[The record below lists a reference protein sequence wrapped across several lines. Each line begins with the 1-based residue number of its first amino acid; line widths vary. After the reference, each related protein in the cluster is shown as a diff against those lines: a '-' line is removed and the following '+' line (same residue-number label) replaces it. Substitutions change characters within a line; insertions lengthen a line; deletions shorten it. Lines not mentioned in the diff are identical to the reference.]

1 MITNEQIRQT
11 INDCTKAGHAIGM
24 RDISYVLL
32 CKHYE
37 DHATAYRILFGL
49 DADFNADYAYTYDQ
63 TASINYLRD
72 YVEFNLND
80 DSFSPKKKKKKI
92 STEDDISFEE
102 NKAEIL
108 NLIRATKQAFEN
120 GEIEA
125 KDALKIEADLRVKL
139 NDKFSV
145 TEDVKDQIVVVHQ
158 KYDAIC
164 GRCGAEVARRP
175 ITKEEA
181 MKMYDL
187 IEKDE

>member
-11 INDCTKAGHAIGM
+11 INDCAKAGHSVGM
-24 RDISYVLL
+24 RDLSYVLL
-32 CKHYE
+32 CRHYE
-37 DHATAYRILFGL
+37 DRATAYRILFGL

-72 YVEFNLND
+72 YVDFNLNTD
-80 DSFSPKKKKKKI
+80 DITKKKKKKV
-92 STEDDISFEE
+92 SYSEDISFEE

-108 NLIRATKQAFEN
+108 NLIKATKQAFER

-139 NDKFSV
+139 NDKFGANEQV
-145 TEDVKDQIVVVHQ
+145 QDQIVVVQQ
-158 KYDAIC
+158 KYDSIC
-164 GRCGAEVARRP
+164 ARCGTEIARRP

-187 IEKDE
+187 IEKD

>member
-11 INDCTKAGHAIGM
+11 INDCAKAGYSVGM
-24 RDISYVLL
+24 RDLSYVLL
-32 CKHYE
+32 CRHYE
-37 DHATAYRILFGL
+37 DRATAYRILFGL
-49 DADFNADYAYTYDQ
+49 DADFNADYAHTYDQ

-72 YVEFNLND
+72 YVDFNLNID
-80 DSFSPKKKKKKI
+80 DITKKKKKKV
-92 STEDDISFEE
+92 SSSEDISFEE

-108 NLIRATKQAFEN
+108 NLIKATKQAFEK

-139 NDKFSV
+139 NDKFGANEQV
-145 TEDVKDQIVVVHQ
+145 QDQIVVVQQ
-158 KYDAIC
+158 KYDSIC
-164 GRCGAEVARRP
+164 GRCGTEIARRP

-187 IEKDE
+187 IEKD

>member
-11 INDCTKAGHAIGM
+11 INDCAKAGYSVGM
-24 RDISYVLL
+24 RDLSYVLL
-32 CKHYE
+32 CRHYE
-37 DHATAYRILFGL
+37 DRATAYRILFGL

-63 TASINYLRD
+63 PASINYLRD
-72 YVEFNLND
+72 YVDFNLNTD
-80 DSFSPKKKKKKI
+80 DITKKKKKKV
-92 STEDDISFEE
+92 SYSEDISFEE

-108 NLIRATKQAFEN
+108 NLIKATKQAFER

-139 NDKFSV
+139 NDKFGANEQV
-145 TEDVKDQIVVVHQ
+145 QDQIVVVQQ
-158 KYDAIC
+158 KYDSIC
-164 GRCGAEVARRP
+164 ARCGTEIARRP

-187 IEKDE
+187 IEKD

>member
-11 INDCTKAGHAIGM
+11 INDCSKAGHSIGM

-32 CKHYE
+32 CRHYE
-37 DHATAYRILFGL
+37 DRTTAYRILFGL

-72 YVEFNLND
+72 YMEFNLAD
-80 DSFSPKKKKKKI
+80 DTATKKKKKKV
-92 STEDDISFEE
+92 SAEDDISFEE
-102 NKAEIL
+102 NKAEIV
-108 NLIRATKQAFEN
+108 NLIKATKQAFER

-145 TEDVKDQIVVVHQ
+145 TEDIKDQIVVVNQ

-164 GRCGAEVARRP
+164 PRCGAEVARRP
-175 ITKEEA
+175 IPKEEA

-187 IEKDE
+187 VEKD

>member
-1 MITNEQIRQT
+1 
-11 INDCTKAGHAIGM
+11 M
-24 RDISYVLL
+24 RDLSYVLL
-32 CKHYE
+32 CRHYE
-37 DHATAYRILFGL
+37 DRATAYRILFGL

-72 YVEFNLND
+72 YVDFNLNTD
-80 DSFSPKKKKKKI
+80 DITKKKKKKV
-92 STEDDISFEE
+92 SSSEDISFEE

-108 NLIRATKQAFEN
+108 NLIKATKQAFER

-139 NDKFSV
+139 NDKFGANEQV
-145 TEDVKDQIVVVHQ
+145 QDQIVVVQQ
-158 KYDAIC
+158 KYDSIC
-164 GRCGAEVARRP
+164 ARCGTEIARRP

-187 IEKDE
+187 IEKD

>member
-11 INDCTKAGHAIGM
+11 INDCAKAGYSVGM
-24 RDISYVLL
+24 RDLSYVLL
-32 CKHYE
+32 CRHYE
-37 DHATAYRILFGL
+37 DRATAYRILFGL

-72 YVEFNLND
+72 YVDFNLNTD
-80 DSFSPKKKKKKI
+80 DITKKKKKKV
-92 STEDDISFEE
+92 SSSEDISFEE

-108 NLIRATKQAFEN
+108 NLIKATKQAFER

-139 NDKFSV
+139 NDKFGANEQV
-145 TEDVKDQIVVVHQ
+145 QDQIVVVQQ
-158 KYDAIC
+158 KYDSIC
-164 GRCGAEVARRP
+164 ARCGTEIARRP

-187 IEKDE
+187 IEKD

>member
-11 INDCTKAGHAIGM
+11 INDCAKAGHSVGM
-24 RDISYVLL
+24 RDLSYVLL
-32 CKHYE
+32 CRHYE
-37 DHATAYRILFGL
+37 DRATAYRILFGL

-72 YVEFNLND
+72 YVDFNLNTD
-80 DSFSPKKKKKKI
+80 DITKKKKKKA
-92 STEDDISFEE
+92 SYSEDISFEE

-108 NLIRATKQAFEN
+108 NLIKATKQAFER

-139 NDKFSV
+139 NDKFGANEQV
-145 TEDVKDQIVVVHQ
+145 QDQIVVVQQ
-158 KYDAIC
+158 KYDSIC
-164 GRCGAEVARRP
+164 ARCGTEIARRP

-187 IEKDE
+187 IEKD

>member
-11 INDCTKAGHAIGM
+11 INDCSKAGHSVGM
-24 RDISYVLL
+24 RDLSYVLL
-32 CKHYE
+32 CRHYE
-37 DHATAYRILFGL
+37 DRATAYRILFGL
-49 DADFNADYAYTYDQ
+49 DSDFNADYAYTYDQ

-72 YVEFNLND
+72 YVDFNLNTD
-80 DSFSPKKKKKKI
+80 DITKKKKKKV
-92 STEDDISFEE
+92 SSSEDISFEE

-108 NLIRATKQAFEN
+108 NLIKATKQAFER

-139 NDKFSV
+139 NDKFGANEQV
-145 TEDVKDQIVVVHQ
+145 QDQIVVVQQ
-158 KYDAIC
+158 KYDSIC
-164 GRCGAEVARRP
+164 ARCGTEIARRP

-187 IEKDE
+187 IEKD

>member
-11 INDCTKAGHAIGM
+11 INDCSKAGHSVGM
-24 RDISYVLL
+24 RDLSYVLL
-32 CKHYE
+32 CRHYE
-37 DHATAYRILFGL
+37 DRATAYRILFGL

-72 YVEFNLND
+72 YVDFNLNTD
-80 DSFSPKKKKKKI
+80 DITKKKKKKV
-92 STEDDISFEE
+92 SSSEDISFEE

-108 NLIRATKQAFEN
+108 NLIKATKQAFER

-139 NDKFSV
+139 NDKFGANEQV
-145 TEDVKDQIVVVHQ
+145 QDQIVVVQQ
-158 KYDAIC
+158 KYDSIC
-164 GRCGAEVARRP
+164 ARCGTEIARRP

-187 IEKDE
+187 IEKD

>member
-1 MITNEQIRQT
+1 MISNEQIRQT
-11 INDCTKAGHAIGM
+11 INDCNKAGYSVGM
-24 RDISYVLL
+24 RDISYVIL

-49 DADFNADYAYTYDQ
+49 DADFNAEYASTYDQ
-63 TASINYLRD
+63 TLAINYLRD
-72 YVEFNLND
+72 YVEFNLSD
-80 DSFSPKKKKKKI
+80 DTQHKKKKKKL
-92 STEDDISFEE
+92 SLDDDISFEE

-145 TEDVKDQIVVVHQ
+145 TEDVKDQIVVVNQ
-158 KYDAIC
+158 KYDSIC
-164 GRCGAEVARRP
+164 ARCGTEVARRP
-175 ITKEEA
+175 ISKEEA
-181 MKMYDL
+181 MEMYDL
-187 IEKDE
+187 IEKD

>member
-11 INDCTKAGHAIGM
+11 INDCSKAGHSVGM
-24 RDISYVLL
+24 RDLSYVLL
-32 CKHYE
+32 CRHYE
-37 DHATAYRILFGL
+37 DRATAYRILFGL

-72 YVEFNLND
+72 YVDFNLNTD
-80 DSFSPKKKKKKI
+80 DITKKKKKKV
-92 STEDDISFEE
+92 SSSEDISFEE

-108 NLIRATKQAFEN
+108 NLIKATKQAFER

-139 NDKFSV
+139 NDKFGANEQV
-145 TEDVKDQIVVVHQ
+145 QDQIVVVQQ
-158 KYDAIC
+158 KYDSIC
-164 GRCGAEVARRP
+164 SRCGTEIARRP

-187 IEKDE
+187 IEKD

>member
-11 INDCTKAGHAIGM
+11 INDCAKAGYSVGM
-24 RDISYVLL
+24 RDLSYVLL
-32 CKHYE
+32 CRHYE
-37 DHATAYRILFGL
+37 DRATAYRILFGL

-72 YVEFNLND
+72 YVDFNLNTD
-80 DSFSPKKKKKKI
+80 DITKKKKKKV
-92 STEDDISFEE
+92 SSSEDISFEE

-108 NLIRATKQAFEN
+108 NLIKATKQAFEK
-120 GEIEA
+120 GKIEA

-139 NDKFSV
+139 NDKFGANEQV
-145 TEDVKDQIVVVHQ
+145 QDQIVVVQQ
-158 KYDAIC
+158 KYDSIC
-164 GRCGAEVARRP
+164 ARCGTEIARRP

-187 IEKDE
+187 IEKD

>member
-11 INDCTKAGHAIGM
+11 INDCAKAGYSVGM
-24 RDISYVLL
+24 RDLSYVLL
-32 CKHYE
+32 CRHYE
-37 DHATAYRILFGL
+37 DRATAYRILFGL

-72 YVEFNLND
+72 YVDFNLNTD
-80 DSFSPKKKKKKI
+80 DITKKKKKKV
-92 STEDDISFEE
+92 SSSEDISFEE

-108 NLIRATKQAFEN
+108 NLIKATKQAFEK
-120 GEIEA
+120 GDIEA

-139 NDKFSV
+139 NDKFGANEQV
-145 TEDVKDQIVVVHQ
+145 QDQIVVVQQ
-158 KYDAIC
+158 KYDSIC
-164 GRCGAEVARRP
+164 ARCGTEIARRP

-187 IEKDE
+187 IEKD

>member
-11 INDCTKAGHAIGM
+11 INDCSKAGHSVGM
-24 RDISYVLL
+24 RDLSYVLL
-32 CKHYE
+32 CRHYE
-37 DHATAYRILFGL
+37 DRATAYRILFGL

-72 YVEFNLND
+72 YVDFNLNTD
-80 DSFSPKKKKKKI
+80 DITKKKKKKV
-92 STEDDISFEE
+92 SSSEDISFEE

-108 NLIRATKQAFEN
+108 NLIEATKQAFER
-120 GEIEA
+120 GKIEA

-139 NDKFSV
+139 NDKFGANEQV
-145 TEDVKDQIVVVHQ
+145 QDQIVVVQQ
-158 KYDAIC
+158 KYDSIC
-164 GRCGAEVARRP
+164 ARCGTEIARRP

-187 IEKDE
+187 IEKD

>member
-11 INDCTKAGHAIGM
+11 INDCSKAGHSVGM
-24 RDISYVLL
+24 RDLSYVLL
-32 CKHYE
+32 CRHYE
-37 DHATAYRILFGL
+37 DRATAYRILFGL

-63 TASINYLRD
+63 TAGINYLRD

-80 DSFSPKKKKKKI
+80 EPVAKKKKKKAAI
-92 STEDDISFEE
+92 EDDISFEE

-108 NLIRATKQAFEN
+108 NLIKATKQAFEN

-145 TEDVKDQIVVVHQ
+145 TEDVKDQIVVVQQ

-164 GRCGAEVARRP
+164 GRCGCEVARRP
-175 ITKEEA
+175 ISKEEA

-187 IEKDE
+187 IEKE

>member
-11 INDCTKAGHAIGM
+11 INDCAKAGYSVGM
-24 RDISYVLL
+24 RDLSYVLL
-32 CKHYE
+32 CRHYE
-37 DHATAYRILFGL
+37 DRATAYRILFGL

-72 YVEFNLND
+72 YVDFNLNTD
-80 DSFSPKKKKKKI
+80 DITKKKKKKV
-92 STEDDISFEE
+92 SSSEDISFEE

-108 NLIRATKQAFEN
+108 NLIKATKQAFEK

-139 NDKFSV
+139 NDKFGANEQV
-145 TEDVKDQIVVVHQ
+145 QDQIVVVQQ
-158 KYDAIC
+158 KYDSIC
-164 GRCGAEVARRP
+164 ARCGTEIARRP

-187 IEKDE
+187 IEKD

>member
-11 INDCTKAGHAIGM
+11 INECSKAGYSVGM

-32 CKHYE
+32 CKHYA
-37 DHATAYRILFGL
+37 DKTTAYRILFGL
-49 DADFNADYAYTYDQ
+49 DPDFNADYAYTYDQ
-63 TASINYLRD
+63 TASISYLKD
-72 YVEFNLND
+72 YVEFNLDGDNAT
-80 DSFSPKKKKKKI
+80 PKKKKKRF
-92 STEDDISFEE
+92 SSEDDISFEE

-108 NLIRATKQAFEN
+108 NLIKATKKAFEN
-120 GEIEA
+120 GDIEA

-145 TEDVKDQIVVVHQ
+145 TEEVKDQIVVVNQ

-187 IEKDE
+187 IERD

>member
-11 INDCTKAGHAIGM
+11 INDCSKAGHSVGM
-24 RDISYVLL
+24 RDLSYVLL
-32 CKHYE
+32 CRHYE
-37 DHATAYRILFGL
+37 DRATAYRILFGL

-72 YVEFNLND
+72 YVDFNLNTD
-80 DSFSPKKKKKKI
+80 DITKKKKKKI
-92 STEDDISFEE
+92 SSSEDISFEE

-108 NLIRATKQAFEN
+108 NLIKATKQAFEK

-139 NDKFSV
+139 NDKFGANEQV
-145 TEDVKDQIVVVHQ
+145 QDQIVVVQQ
-158 KYDAIC
+158 KYDSIC
-164 GRCGAEVARRP
+164 SRCGTEIARRP

-187 IEKDE
+187 IEKD

>member
-11 INDCTKAGHAIGM
+11 ITDCAKAGHSVGM

-32 CKHYE
+32 CRHY
-37 DHATAYRILFGL
+37 DDRATAYRILFGL
-49 DADFNADYAYTYDQ
+49 DSDFNAEYAGTYDQ
-63 TASINYLRD
+63 TLAINYLRD
-72 YVEFNLND
+72 YAEFNFT
-80 DSFSPKKKKKKI
+80 DSAQQKKKKKKL
-92 STEDDISFEE
+92 SSDDDISFEE

-108 NLIRATKQAFEN
+108 NLIKATKQAFEN

-145 TEDVKDQIVVVHQ
+145 TEDVKDQIVVVNQ

-164 GRCGAEVARRP
+164 GRCGCEVARRP

-181 MKMYDL
+181 MEMYDL

>member
-11 INDCTKAGHAIGM
+11 INDCAKAGYSVGM
-24 RDISYVLL
+24 RDLSYVLL
-32 CKHYE
+32 CRHYE
-37 DHATAYRILFGL
+37 DRATAYRILFGL

-72 YVEFNLND
+72 YVDFNLNTD
-80 DSFSPKKKKKKI
+80 DITKKKKKKV
-92 STEDDISFEE
+92 SSSEDISFEE

-108 NLIRATKQAFEN
+108 NLIKATKQAFEK

-139 NDKFSV
+139 NDKFGANEQV
-145 TEDVKDQIVVVHQ
+145 QDQIVVVQQ
-158 KYDAIC
+158 KYDSIC
-164 GRCGAEVARRP
+164 ARCGTEIARRP

-187 IEKDE
+187 TEKD

>member
-11 INDCTKAGHAIGM
+11 INDCSKAGHSIGM

-32 CKHYE
+32 CRHYE
-37 DHATAYRILFGL
+37 DRTTAYRILFGL

-72 YVEFNLND
+72 YMEFNLTSD
-80 DSFSPKKKKKKI
+80 AETKKKKKKV
-92 STEDDISFEE
+92 SAEDISFEE

-108 NLIRATKQAFEN
+108 NLIKATKQAFEN

-145 TEDVKDQIVVVHQ
+145 TEETKDQIVVVHQ

-164 GRCGAEVARRP
+164 SRCGAEVARRP
-175 ITKEEA
+175 ISKEEA

-187 IEKDE
+187 VEKD

>member
-11 INDCTKAGHAIGM
+11 INDCAKAGYSVGM
-24 RDISYVLL
+24 RDLSYVLL
-32 CKHYE
+32 CRHYE
-37 DHATAYRILFGL
+37 DRATAYRILFGL

-72 YVEFNLND
+72 YVDFNLNTD
-80 DSFSPKKKKKKI
+80 DITKKEKKKV
-92 STEDDISFEE
+92 SSSEDISFEE

-108 NLIRATKQAFEN
+108 NLIKATKQAFER

-139 NDKFSV
+139 NDKFGANEQV
-145 TEDVKDQIVVVHQ
+145 QDQIVVVQQ
-158 KYDAIC
+158 KYDSIC
-164 GRCGAEVARRP
+164 ARCGTEIARRP

-187 IEKDE
+187 IEKD